1 MNVKFF
7 NLFHIS
13 KVCQYDLGKSFL
25 VTNDTD
31 LSNQKALREYLKSTQ
46 RALREKE
53 SNQTS
58 SYSRS
63 LKYFIL
69 LLLID

>member
-46 RALREKE
+46 RALR
-53 SNQTS
+53 
-58 SYSRS
+58 
-63 LKYFIL
+63 
-69 LLLID
+69 